1 MIFRKS
7 DGTLIEINRYEFKND
22 KIYYQKIM
30 DCIKDIEKNTNIS
43 DISVV
48 SLVSDNT
55 IDRKEQK
62 KEKK

>member
-1 MIFRKS
+1 MIFRKR
-7 DGTLIEINRYEFKND
+7 DGTIIEINRYEFKND

-30 DCIKDIEKNTNIS
+30 DCVKDIEKNTIIS
-43 DISVV
+43 DINI
-48 SLVSDNT
+48 SDNT

>member
-48 SLVSDNT
+48 SDNT

>member
-30 DCIKDIEKNTNIS
+30 DCIKDIGKNTNIS
-43 DISVV
+43 DISV
-48 SLVSDNT
+48 VSDNT

>member
-1 MIFRKS
+1 MFFRKS

-48 SLVSDNT
+48 SDNT

>member
-43 DISVV
+43 VV
-48 SLVSDNT
+48 SVVSDNT

>member
-22 KIYYQKIM
+22 NVYYQKIM
-30 DCIKDIEKNTNIS
+30 DYIETNGNIS
-43 DISVV
+43 DDTTEI
-48 SLVSDNT
+48 
-55 IDRKEQK
+55 KEQK